1 MLKGEKIMKEWLG
14 FFYGGVLIMRST
26 RYDDKIAKVAILKD
40 GTIIAERMN
49 YEEYRKIE
57 VQVENQKENIKNK
70 ILSIFEIV
78 IFYFII
84 SIILYNILKDI
95 GIIVGILN
103 FVILGSYPLYDILKG
118 INYAFYNKEKVQYAY
133 LFKKLETCLIRQKEI
148 NEENLKNAGIRQ
160 STLCISAVI
169 FVAVISICSFLVR
182 DVNIIVAIL
191 IQAAS
196 GFITVAII
204 TAKKMKKKLAKLM
217 LKLVYRKPTKEQME
231 MFLFAYRYVNEEENE
246 F

>member
-14 FFYGGVLIMRST
+14 FFYGGDLIMRST
-26 RYDDKIAKVAILKD
+26 RYDDKIAKVARLKD

-204 TAKKMKKKLAKLM
+204 TAKKMKK
-217 LKLVYRKPTKEQME
+217 
-231 MFLFAYRYVNEEENE
+231 N
-246 F
+246 